1 MKRLLSAF
9 LAMTTAVALAGC
21 GSSSGQSQTTAAAT
35 TAAAAETTAA
45 EETTEA
51 AEETTEAA
59 AEEISYPEMTLLY
72 DTTCTE
78 ASTSGQ
84 GALLTVQYI
93 EETINGA
100 VKVDKH
106 DNYSLFAQ
114 DQIIP
119 AVMSGELAI
128 SATTA
133 AYMADYMPKLTV
145 LASAYLFS
153 SFDHWKNYYNSEDWL
168 ALTDEIAAET
178 NVRVIGVSNKGGRT
192 INLTTDKKILT
203 RADMSGISLRMPNS
217 DSWLF
222 LGEALGGNPVPVV
235 GADIYMAL
243 QTGMVD
249 AQENPVG
256 NTLDMGLYEVTKSV
270 TLTNHMYLEDWFIV
284 NEDVWQSMTPK
295 LQQVMRD
302 AVAVGYD
309 YVTDS
314 CWSELEN
321 QMKEISEEYGIVFY
335 DMTDEERGAYRE
347 EVLQYYFDKGQAD
360 SWDMDL
366 YEVIQSYQ

>member
-1 MKRLLSAF
+1 MKRIISILMVLVMVF
-9 LAMTTAVALAGC
+9 AVAAC
-21 GSSSGQSQTTAAAT
+21 GQTAQTQPAEDKT
-35 TAAAAETTAA
+35 DSAAAAEPA
-45 EETTEA
+45 ESGA
-51 AEETTEAA
+51 AA
-59 AEEISYPEMTLLY
+59 AEFPKMTLLY

-84 GALLTVQYI
+84 GALVTVKYI
-93 EETINGA
+93 EDATNGA
-100 VKVDKH
+100 VTVDKH

-119 AVMSGELAI
+119 AVMSGELAM

-168 ALTDEIAAET
+168 ALTDEIAQET
-178 NVRVIGVSNKGGRT
+178 NIRVIGVSNKGGRT
-192 INLTTDKKILT
+192 INLTTDKKILH
-203 RADMSGISLRMPNS
+203 RSDMAGISLRMPNS
-217 DSWLF
+217 ESWLF

-249 AQENPVG
+249 AQENPIG

-284 NEDVWQSMTPK
+284 NEDVWQSMTPEM
-295 LQQVMRD
+295 QQVMRD
-302 AVAVGYD
+302 AVAAGYD

-314 CWSELEN
+314 CWSSLEQ
-321 QMKEISEEYGIVFY
+321 QMKDIAEQYGIVFY
-335 DMTDEERGAYRE
+335 DMTDEERGTYRE
-347 EVLQYYFDKGQAD
+347 EVLNYYFEKGMAD

-366 YEVIQSYQ
+366 YDVIQSYA

>member
-1 MKRLLSAF
+1 MKRLVSMILV
-9 LAMTTAVALAGC
+9 LAMVFAFAACGQKTTT
-21 GSSSGQSQTTAAAT
+21 QP
-35 TAAAAETTAA
+35 AAAEQTTQAPTASDAA
-45 EETTEA
+45 ASAFEETEA
-51 AEETTEAA
+51 
-59 AEEISYPEMTLLY
+59 EIAFPEMTLLY

-84 GALLTVQYI
+84 GALITVKYI
-93 EETINGA
+93 EDATNGA

-119 AVMSGELAI
+119 AVMSGELSM

-153 SFDHWKNYYNSEDWL
+153 SFDHWKDYYNSEDWL
-168 ALTDEIAAET
+168 KLTDEIAAET

-192 INLTTDKKILT
+192 INLNTDKKILH
-203 RADMSGISLRMPNS
+203 RSDMAGISLRMPNS

-249 AQENPVG
+249 AQENPIG

-284 NEDVWQSMTPK
+284 NEDVWKSMTPEM
-295 LQQVMRD
+295 QQVMRD
-302 AVAVGYD
+302 AVAAGYD

-314 CWSELEN
+314 CWSSLEQ
-321 QMKEISEEYGIVFY
+321 QMKEITEQYGIVFY

-347 EVLQYYFDKGQAD
+347 EVLQYYFDKGKAD
-360 SWDMDL
+360 AWDMDL
-366 YEVIQSYQ
+366 YNVIQSYSKT

>member
-1 MKRLLSAF
+1 MKKAISLITALALSASV
-9 LAMTTAVALAGC
+9 LGTTAM
-21 GSSSGQSQTTAAAT
+21 AT
-35 TAAAAETTAA
+35 EF
-45 EETTEA
+45 
-51 AEETTEAA
+51 
-59 AEEISYPEMTLLY
+59 PEMTLLY

-78 ASTSGQ
+78 VSTSGQ
-84 GALLTVQYI
+84 GALLTVEYI
-93 EETINGA
+93 EEQTGGA

-106 DNYSLFAQ
+106 DNYSLYPQ

-119 AVMSGELAI
+119 AVMSGELAM

-153 SFDHWKNYYNSEDWL
+153 SFDHWESYYNSEEWL

-178 NVRVIGVSNKGGRT
+178 NVRVLGVSNKGGRT
-192 INLTTDKKILT
+192 INLKEDRKVLS
-203 RADMSGISLRMPNS
+203 RADMEGVSLRMPNS
-217 DSWLF
+217 ESWLF
-222 LGEALGGNPVPVV
+222 LGEALGGSPVPVV
-235 GADIYMAL
+235 GGDIYMAL

-270 TLTNHMYLEDWFIV
+270 TLTNHMYLEDWFIM
-284 NEDVWQSMTPK
+284 NEDVWQSMTPE
-295 LQQVMRD
+295 LQEVIRE

-309 YVTDS
+309 YVTDT
-314 CWSELEN
+314 CWNSLEE
-321 QMKEISEEYGIVFY
+321 QMVQINEEFGITFY

-360 SWDMDL
+360 AWDMDL
-366 YEVIQSYQ
+366 YEEIQSFAK

>member
-1 MKRLLSAF
+1 MKKAISMITALVLSVGVIGST
-9 LAMTTAVALAGC
+9 AM
-21 GSSSGQSQTTAAAT
+21 
-35 TAAAAETTAA
+35 AAEF
-45 EETTEA
+45 
-51 AEETTEAA
+51 
-59 AEEISYPEMTLLY
+59 PEMTLLY

-78 ASTSGQ
+78 VSTSGQ
-84 GALLTVQYI
+84 GALLTVEYI
-93 EETINGA
+93 EEQTGGA

-106 DNYSLFAQ
+106 DNYSLYPQ

-119 AVMSGELAI
+119 AVMSGELAM

-153 SFDHWKNYYNSEDWL
+153 SFDHWEAYYNSDEWL

-178 NVRVIGVSNKGGRT
+178 NIRVLGVSNKGGRT
-192 INLTTDKKILT
+192 INLKDDRKILS
-203 RADMSGISLRMPNS
+203 RADMEGVSLRMPNS

-222 LGEALGGNPVPVV
+222 LGEALGGSPVPVV
-235 GADIYMAL
+235 GGDIYMAL

-270 TLTNHMYLEDWFIV
+270 TLTNHMYLEDWFIM
-284 NEDVWQSMTPK
+284 NEDVWQSMTPE
-295 LQQVMRD
+295 LQEVIRE

-309 YVTDS
+309 YVTSTCWDS
-314 CWSELEN
+314 LET
-321 QMKEISEEYGIVFY
+321 QMAEISEEFGIVFY

-347 EVLQYYFDKGQAD
+347 EVLQYYFDQGQAD
-360 SWDMDL
+360 AWDMDL
-366 YEVIQSYQ
+366 YEVIQSFAE